1 MDEVPLDGCEARVV
15 DLLYLGQSLRVGQHL
30 PELRGR
36 ERLHLHDPLQP
47 VPAECGISLDDIGG
61 VDLGVL
67 LEEVEHVLC

>member
-36 ERLHLHDPLQP
+36 ERLHLHDPLQF
-47 VPAECGISLDDIGG
+47 VSVEGWMSLDDAGR
-61 VDLGVL
+61 VDLGVF